1 MKKNIL
7 LLIFCFLQFT
17 ITLAQEQKLPVL
29 KSKSNTLSIRD
40 NNKFYPNSWGLN
52 PNLKPDVRETIVIG
66 DKPHEVTFISDID
79 SITFKVEG
87 NKKYDFVVVKD
98 DKPYY
103 TQIDAKR
110 AIPLQINKKLSVQEI
125 KKKESQHY
133 ALTLTKD
140 TYYAIYVEQKGID
153 LKVRLRN
160 NNGEESIDA
169 KDGFNL
175 ASLK

>member
-7 LLIFCFLQFT
+7 SLIFCCLQLT

-29 KSKSNTLSIRD
+29 KSKSNRLSIRD
-40 NNKFYPNSWGLN
+40 NNKFYPNIWGLN

-66 DKPHEVTFISDID
+66 DKSHEVTFISDID
-79 SITFKVEG
+79 SITFKVDG
-87 NKKYDFVVVKD
+87 NKKYDFVVIKD

-125 KKKESQHY
+125 KKKELQYY